1 MSSGWRRFGSNDKD
15 KKSQSD
21 SKSKQQLSADIVLS
35 AWALGAFFLV
45 GLLIAWWCSG
55 WKGLA
60 ILWALACVAT
70 GTLVGFLFGIPRV
83 VQNNAPS
90 QNPGST
96 APDKAVTS
104 SEAKGVESSYQVN
117 TNLEQVSDW
126 LTKIIVGLGLVE
138 LRRID
143 DYLVRAATFIGP
155 GIGDLDSH
163 ALAGGIII
171 YFSVLGFLGGYI
183 MTRLFLAGAFAR
195 ADRGI
200 NQIDQKEEQLVND
213 AMLSVEDSD
222 ATLDPTELEAAEN
235 IARAPLQALKVS
247 EIPLWA
253 KAKLMVGHLDEAAD
267 AYNFLLRTDPRN
279 VLYHLRLAHI
289 HASRRNW
296 EEALKKAKIARD
308 CLSRGASGQSVEQ
321 VYKALTY
328 YPLYVEPDGYKQ
340 TIEFADEYR
349 QLLGK
354 KPTGAMWVNVAS
366 ARGQQASKEPQN
378 YQLARTKALEA
389 IREAI
394 KDNLE
399 WKVRLKTLL
408 IPSEDSEDDDLKVF
422 QGEREFLDLIVG
434 PEESTSATG
443 IVG

>member
-1 MSSGWRRFGSNDKD
+1 VSLGWLKFVSDDKD
-15 KKSQSD
+15 KKLQSD
-21 SKSKQQLSADIVLS
+21 NKSEQQFSADIVLS
-35 AWALGAFFLV
+35 AWALGVFFLV
-45 GLLIAWWCSG
+45 GLFITWWCSG

-96 APDKAVTS
+96 APDKTVTS

-155 GIGDLDSH
+155 GIGDSNSQ

-200 NQIDQKEEQLVND
+200 NQREEELVKD

-222 ATLDPTELEAAEN
+222 ATLDSKELEAAEK

-247 EIPLWA
+247 EIPIWA
-253 KAKLMVGHLDEAAD
+253 KAKLMVGQLDEAEGV
-267 AYNFLLRTDPRN
+267 YNFLLRTEPRN
-279 VLYHLRLAHI
+279 ALYHVRLAHV

-296 EEALKKAKIARD
+296 EKALKEAKNARD
-308 CLSRGASGQSVEQ
+308 CLSRGASNQLVQQ
-321 VYKALTY
+321 VYTALTY

-366 ARGQQASKEPQN
+366 ARGQQASKDPQN
-378 YQLARTKALEA
+378 YQLAKTKALDA

-394 KDNLE
+394 KDNPE

-408 IPSEDSEDDDLKVF
+408 SPLGDSEDDDLKIF
-422 QGEREFLDLIVG
+422 QGQREFLDLIVG

-443 IVG
+443 SAE

>member
-1 MSSGWRRFGSNDKD
+1 MSLGWLKFVSDDKD
-15 KKSQSD
+15 KKLRSD
-21 SKSKQQLSADIVLS
+21 NKSEQQLSADIVLS

-45 GLLIAWWCSG
+45 GLYTAWWCSG

-70 GTLVGFLFGIPRV
+70 GTLAGFLFGIPRV
-83 VQNNAPS
+83 LQNNAPP

-104 SEAKGVESSYQVN
+104 SEAKSVESSYQVN

-143 DYLVRAATFIGP
+143 DYLVRATTFIGP
-155 GIGDLDSH
+155 GISDSNSQ

-200 NQIDQKEEQLVND
+200 NQKEEKIVND

-222 ATLDPTELEAAEN
+222 ATLDPTELEAAEK
-235 IARAPLQALKVS
+235 IARAPLRALKVS
-247 EIPLWA
+247 EIPIWA
-253 KAKLMVGHLDEAAD
+253 KAKLMVGQFEEAAD
-267 AYNFLLRTDPRN
+267 AYNFLLGTEPRN
-279 VLYHLRLAHI
+279 ALYHIRLAQV

-308 CLSRGASGQSVEQ
+308 CLSRRAPDQLVQQ

-328 YPLYVEPDGYKQ
+328 YPLYIEPDGYKQ
-340 TIEFADEYR
+340 TIEFTDQYR

-366 ARGQQASKEPQN
+366 ARGQQASKEPQY

-394 KDNLE
+394 KDDLE
-399 WKVRLKTLL
+399 WKIRLKTLL

-422 QGEREFLDLIVG
+422 QGEQEFVDLIVG
-434 PEESTSATG
+434 PEESTSAIG
-443 IVG
+443 SAG